1 MPSPAFIELF
11 ERAFTDEAFVQKLQT
26 EHEKALDEYDLTGEE
41 REALLSL
48 DQVKVEALGVDE
60 RVSKAFSGAVKPY

>member
-1 MPSPAFIELF
+1 MPSKAFDELF
-11 ERAFTDEAFVQKLQT
+11 ERAFTDEAFVQRLQT
-26 EHEKALDEYDLTGEE
+26 EHEKALEEFDLTPEE

-48 DQVKVEALGVDE
+48 DLARVEALGVDE